1 MTLNPKP
8 YHEDRHDD
16 DDRGRGDAVFRQRKL
31 MVTASVL
38 MRVRVMVML
47 LGSGACT
54 GADPFGT
61 LNPKP

>member
-1 MTLNPKP
+1 
-8 YHEDRHDD
+8 
-16 DDRGRGDAVFRQRKL
+16 